1 MDFSMPAC
9 VKKPEWAWFFAFA
22 AMLLSAGCSG
32 QADSG
37 RFEVTQVEPSWAS
50 GRFHVISEQR
60 LTLSSEAR
68 NALIHGVPL
77 TVELEL
83 LLRDA
88 SEKTRVANNTSS
100 YEIRYLPL
108 SEHYQLA
115 LPGERKLM
123 TFPRLRHVLAEL
135 SRIDIS
141 FETGSLPAGEYELLA
156 RIRLDKKKMPPP
168 MRLPA
173 LLSSEWRHESE
184 WTFWPLEIEAGS

>member
-123 TFPRLRHVLAEL
+123 TFPRLRHVLAEAVPSWRRSFFPQQYVAL
-135 SRIDIS
+135 SAPIPQVKS
-141 FETGSLPAGEYELLA
+141 SPASNSSSLVPTSTPTGQALHSAPGEPGRQL
-156 RIRLDKKKMPPP
+156 
-168 MRLPA
+168 
-173 LLSSEWRHESE
+173 
-184 WTFWPLEIEAGS
+184 GG